1 MSKFA
6 AVVRL
11 ANKLPKGSQE
21 RQTTLKLAGK
31 MKSRLMDAWAALV
44 EMVPSLPMELGDSYT
59 ESLAIADVMKAYPR
73 EYSTSELYDVL
84 DYMRRQPKHM
94 RRVADKLDI
103 DKAIKRPGRLHK
115 YFGIP
120 EDENIPMAKIDA
132 EIKKLKDKEDKSKEE
147 DSLLAALYLGK
158 RLKKMGSMTDRQ
170 NLIRLTADLP
180 KGSAERRAILAGLK
194 RASRHSSAYFGYN
207 DRVSNPPK
215 VMVNAYSERSVDY
228 VTSYQQGGVAAS
240 SLVAELKTEVE
251 ILESQLTGFRE
262 ALEVWAKGNN
272 FKPYSGGKVG
282 VVATGDVT
290 DLTVSDR
297 AYRTWL
303 APDLGNLPL
312 PQRERREE
320 VLGKEFKALAR
331 KFGFGDIDTF

>member
-120 EDENIPMAKIDA
+120 EDEKIPMAKIDA

-158 RLKKMGSMTDRQ
+158 RLKKMGALTDRQ
-170 NLIRLTADLP
+170 RLTRLAADLP
-180 KGSAERRAILAGLK
+180 KGSDERRAILAGLK
-194 RASRHSSAYFGYN
+194 RASRDNRAYFGYN

-215 VMVNAYSERSVDY
+215 VNVDAYSERSVDSILY
-228 VTSYQQGGVAAS
+228 AGGRVDAF
-240 SLVAELKTEVE
+240 SLAAELKREAE
-251 ILESQLTGFRE
+251 ILDSEVTGFRQ
-262 ALEVWAKGNN
+262 ALKVWAKENN
-272 FKPYSGGKVG
+272 LKPYSGGKGG
-282 VVATGDVT
+282 VVARGDVT
-290 DLTVSDR
+290 DLIIQSSI
-297 AYRTWL
+297 YRTWL

-331 KFGFGDIDTF
+331 KFGFSDVDAF